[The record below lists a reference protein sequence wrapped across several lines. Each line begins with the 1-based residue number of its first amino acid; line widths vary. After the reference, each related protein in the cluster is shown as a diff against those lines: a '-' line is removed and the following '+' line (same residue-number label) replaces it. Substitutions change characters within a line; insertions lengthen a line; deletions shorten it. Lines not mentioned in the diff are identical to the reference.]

1 MAGDWGLGSWA
12 PRGPSWGGPGAGTC
26 SPPWWLHPLPST
38 LPLPN
43 PALQEGI
50 RPWDTSLQVRWCG
63 WEGRGRGQGKGR
75 GLPGAEPTL
84 TAYSMHFSESTS
96 SRGGRGVLSAHR
108 GDHRLVCGHP
118 SGGKVASPRS
128 GFRSGEE
135 SRFHHS
141 PPGSMGA

>member
-1 MAGDWGLGSWA
+1 MGHFSPGEMV
-12 PRGPSWGGPGAGTC
+12 RVGGEGKGAG
-26 SPPWWLHPLPST
+26 
-38 LPLPN
+38 
-43 PALQEGI
+43 Q
-50 RPWDTSLQVRWCG
+50 RPRSSR
-63 WEGRGRGQGKGR
+63 
-75 GLPGAEPTL
+75 GAEPTL